1 MHPRQNFLPWMHF
14 LYFKFRFIELLIF
27 EFVRRGD
34 LWSPAKCF
42 DFVGN
47 LVIILQFRHC
57 RFTTMTGRPQVAP
70 TVLYDKQL
78 DKSEFDRILDDKK
91 QSCDEVLPGE
101 VPRRTVLIRGEGI
114 RNHRFSIG
122 STSVPPRVASLVTFL
137 STQES
142 NAPRRGADDRHAQHG
157 A

>member
-1 MHPRQNFLPWMHF
+1 LGIPA
-14 LYFKFRFIELLIF
+14 FKFRFIELLIF

-70 TVLYDKQL
+70 TVLYDKLL
-78 DKSEFDRILDDKK
+78 DKPEFGQLMDDGR
-91 QSCDEVLPGE
+91 Q
-101 VPRRTVLIRGEGI
+101 
-114 RNHRFSIG
+114 
-122 STSVPPRVASLVTFL
+122 VADLYSMV
-137 STQES
+137 
-142 NAPRRGADDRHAQHG
+142 
-157 A
+157 